1 MSFQSVL
8 SFEAIHSF
16 DAIHLSQGRKKYN
29 FNKIHLYSFLPC
41 CAFGRWPELS
51 CTEAASQPCTSLP
64 GVSAQMTTQ
73 PALLPS

>member
-8 SFEAIHSF
+8 SPLAF
-16 DAIHLSQGRKKYN
+16 HLMPFIFPRAGKIYN